1 MNGFD
6 ERLLGGLGVFLAI
19 ADAGSFAEAGRQLDM
34 SQPGVSRAV
43 ARLEQRLGV
52 RLFQRSTR
60 RVALT
65 EAGRA
70 HYTRCE
76 ALLNEF
82 DDAEAAVSQLAGTI
96 KGTLRVTIPS
106 GLGMTHIVPVVAGFL
121 ERHPDLELDLNL
133 ANRIVDLAEE
143 GYDLAIRVGG
153 RRDAR
158 LVVRK
163 LGSSRRMLVAS
174 PAYLERHGTPR
185 TPGAL
190 ASHTLLVLEVGQAP
204 RLWRLVNGTE
214 EFAFETASRV
224 RSSDAMALCQLCMD
238 GTGVGLLPGFVV
250 ASHVASGRLKRVLP
264 RWASPEQEIHAI
276 YPANRFI
283 PAKVRAFV
291 AYLEGILREV
301 K

>member
-1 MNGFD
+1 MSDRLNQMSAFVEVARQGSFVRAA
-6 ERLLGGLGVFLAI
+6 ERLGVNVSAT
-19 ADAGSFAEAGRQLDM
+19 SR
-34 SQPGVSRAV
+34 GVA
-43 ARLEQRLGV
+43 ALEQRLGV

-70 HYTRCE
+70 HYARCE

-121 ERHPDLELDLNL
+121 ERHPGLELDLNL

-153 RRDAR
+153 QRDAR

-174 PAYLERHGTPR
+174 PAYLARHGTPR
-185 TPGAL
+185 TPAAL
-190 ASHTLLVLEVGQAP
+190 ASHTLLVLEVGLQP
-204 RLWRLVNGTE
+204 RSWRLVNGDE
-214 EFAFETASRV
+214 EIAIETASRV
-224 RSSDAMALCQLCMD
+224 RSGDAMALRELCAD
-238 GTGVGLLPGFVV
+238 GSGIGFLPGFAVV
-250 ASHVASGRLKRVLP
+250 DYLANGRLKRVLP

-283 PAKVRAFV
+283 PAKVKAFV
-291 AYLEGILREV
+291 DYLEGILREV